1 MEQGCDRSGRY
12 AHLFDPEL
20 PLFYD
25 RDADDAPPEVSKT
38 TSNYVAFTR
47 PNELSIDLR
56 AQPVLG
62 APGESIHET
71 PKAQAE
77 GESGEARAA
86 REAEREPESK
96 PGTAARLN
104 ILPCGYQD

>member
-56 AQPVLG
+56 AQPLCSV
-62 APGESIHET
+62 HQV
-71 PKAQAE
+71 KAFMRRQKLRQ
-77 GESGEARAA
+77 RASL
-86 REAEREPESK
+86 ERLEQQGKLNENQK
-96 PGTAARLN
+96 ANLARLRA
-104 ILPCGYQD
+104 